1 MIPCPHCMSTMELDA
16 NMVHR
21 CENPNC
27 SQMIPTLHTLW
38 RVSASANPRA
48 VWRLVAIEGDQY
60 TLRLVRLDPVNFNR
74 AELGETMRVD
84 LAWFA
89 RRGVRVEL

>member
-1 MIPCPHCMSTMELDA
+1 MLPAIS
-16 NMVHR
+16 
-21 CENPNC
+21 
-27 SQMIPTLHTLW
+27 TLW
-38 RVSASANPRA
+38 RVSASANSRA
-48 VWRLVAIEGDQY
+48 IWQLTAIDGDQY

-89 RRGVRVEL
+89 RRGVRIEP